1 LRLYWPQA
9 HVHSADHYGSG
20 LVTDLISGCFGS
32 VGNRAED
39 VPHGAYP
46 ITIEL
51 RFESLKVVDI
61 MTRRTVISALPED
74 MTLAASITQVSQTPG
89 RVQGE

>member
-1 LRLYWPQA
+1 
-9 HVHSADHYGSG
+9 
-20 LVTDLISGCFGS
+20 
-32 VGNRAED
+32 

-61 MTRRTVISALPED
+61 MTPRTVISALPED